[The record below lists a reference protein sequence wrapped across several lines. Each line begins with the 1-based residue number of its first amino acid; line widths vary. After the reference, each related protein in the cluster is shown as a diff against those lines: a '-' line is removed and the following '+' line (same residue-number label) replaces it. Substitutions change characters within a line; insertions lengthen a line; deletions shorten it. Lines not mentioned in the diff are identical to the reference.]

1 MTMPIYG
8 KILYNKNNDP
18 YGFWRPNPLSFV
30 NLPPVTSLIS
40 NNQEPYSALKS
51 RFTDMYPM
59 NEQSLP
65 IQVGT
70 VFRCNPDNLLHRG
83 FMPCMI
89 MQKDGLK
96 RLTIMLQLILGTS
109 IRAKQIV
116 KHIMYNYSS
125 WGSFNLKN
133 QVYQLHVPK
142 VGIDPAPYIAPMN
155 AMKYTSSPPWSMYDE
170 VANPFSDSSSTGT
183 TLVISTSK
191 FMADISV
198 HDKINNAL
206 TCPLIAED
214 ILTNIEFKEPRVF
227 YREMLYDSM
236 YPRLLYMHVMK
247 ETGLPIN
254 YKNLRL
260 KIMPKT
266 IPRRNIERTVCRG
279 IYSGF
284 GMHNFSKCWTMDEKL
299 SNTVN
304 SMNLAIGYH
313 YYNLNDYHYKK
324 LLGSNTLNWLNLASS
339 ILDMC
344 TIITTGK
351 VSTELLA
358 LLCKTLMNIA
368 NKYDVSAFMDAWEFL
383 CEKHFKEEDQE
394 ALVETLYTALKVSR
408 DTKDEKHWFK
418 TYDTMK
424 TTIRR
429 DELSRSVLTWLSTR
443 YLRFNSIYK
452 RISSP
457 QWDDNTQSE
466 DKTSGDLANKIIIKT
481 FIPGLS
487 AMMPV
492 AYSISYTRGNSKN
505 LYLGPFNHAK
515 LREAMSTLCGN
526 EVKGALNP
534 LFTELNGQ
542 GSSIDLNR
550 LLGNDATPPDGW
562 CPDNRHRFTD
572 ICTWLSTYYI
582 EKNWGKTAN
591 KTRMELIRE
600 FRNLDD
606 PYPDMDT
613 KEISNY

>member
-8 KILYNKNNDP
+8 KILYNKNNDS
-18 YGFWRPNPLSFV
+18 YGFWQPNPRSPV
-30 NLPPVTSLIS
+30 NLPPATSLIS
-40 NNQEPYSALKS
+40 HNHEPYSALKS
-51 RFTDMYPM
+51 RFTGMYPM

-65 IQVGT
+65 IKVGT
-70 VFRCNPDNLLHRG
+70 VFRCHPDNLLHRG
-83 FMPCMI
+83 FIPCMI

-133 QVYQLHVPK
+133 QVYDLHVQN
-142 VGIDPAPYIAPMN
+142 VGIDPAPYISPMS
-155 AMKYTSSPPWSMYDE
+155 AMKYTSSPQWSMYDD
-170 VANPFSDSSSTGT
+170 VASPFANSSSTGT
-183 TLVISTSK
+183 ALVISTSK

-198 HDKINNAL
+198 HNKINNAL

-227 YREMLYDSM
+227 DREMLYDSV

-254 YKNLRL
+254 YKNLCL
-260 KIMPKT
+260 KVMPRAL
-266 IPRRNIERTVCRG
+266 PRRNIERTVCRS
-279 IYSGF
+279 IYQGF
-284 GMHNFSKCWTMDEKL
+284 GMHKFSNCWTIDDDL
-299 SNTVN
+299 RNTVN
-304 SMNLAIGYH
+304 SMCLDIKYQ
-313 YYNLNDYHYKK
+313 YYSLSDYHYKK

-457 QWDDNTQSE
+457 QRDDNTQSE
-466 DKTSGDLANKIIIKT
+466 DKTSDDLANKIIIKT

-487 AMMPV
+487 SMMPV
-492 AYSISYTRGNSKN
+492 AYSISYTRYNSKN
-505 LYLGPFNHAK
+505 LHLGPFNHGK

-526 EVKGALNP
+526 EVRGALNS
-534 LFTELNGQ
+534 LFTELNVQ
-542 GSSIDLNR
+542 GSSIELNR
-550 LLGNDATPPDGW
+550 LLTTDTTPPDGW
-562 CPDNRHRFTD
+562 CPDNRHHFTD
-572 ICTWLSTYYI
+572 ICTWLSTYYV
-582 EKNWGKTAN
+582 EKNWEKTAN

-606 PYPDMDT
+606 LYPDMDT
-613 KEISNY
+613 KEISSY

>member
-1 MTMPIYG
+1 MPIYG
-8 KILYNKNNDP
+8 KILYNKNNDS
-18 YGFWRPNPLSFV
+18 YGFWQPNPLSPV
-30 NLPPVTSLIS
+30 NLPPATSLIS
-40 NNQEPYSALKS
+40 HNHEPYSALKS
-51 RFTDMYPM
+51 RFTGMYPM

-65 IQVGT
+65 IKVGT
-70 VFRCNPDNLLHRG
+70 VFRCHPDNLLHRG
-83 FMPCMI
+83 FIPCMI

-133 QVYQLHVPK
+133 QVYDLHVQN
-142 VGIDPAPYIAPMN
+142 VGIDPAPYISPMS
-155 AMKYTSSPPWSMYDE
+155 AMKYTSSPQWSMYDD
-170 VANPFSDSSSTGT
+170 VASPFANSSSTGT
-183 TLVISTSK
+183 ALVISTSK

-198 HDKINNAL
+198 HNKINNAL

-227 YREMLYDSM
+227 DREMLYDSV

-254 YKNLRL
+254 YKNLCL
-260 KIMPKT
+260 KVMPRAL
-266 IPRRNIERTVCRG
+266 PRRNIERTVCRS
-279 IYSGF
+279 IYQGF
-284 GMHNFSKCWTMDEKL
+284 GMHKFSNCWTIDDDL
-299 SNTVN
+299 RNTVN
-304 SMNLAIGYH
+304 SMCLDIKYQ
-313 YYNLNDYHYKK
+313 YYSLSDYHYKK

-351 VSTELLA
+351 VSVELLA

-368 NKYDVSAFMDAWEFL
+368 DKYDVSAFMDAWEFL

-457 QWDDNTQSE
+457 QRDDYTQSE
-466 DKTSGDLANKIIIKT
+466 DKTSDDLANKIIIKT

-487 AMMPV
+487 SMMPV
-492 AYSISYTRGNSKN
+492 AYSISYTRYNSKN
-505 LYLGPFNHAK
+505 LHLGPFNHGK

-526 EVKGALNP
+526 EVRGALNS
-534 LFTELNGQ
+534 LFTELNVQ
-542 GSSIDLNR
+542 GSSIELNR
-550 LLGNDATPPDGW
+550 LLTTDTTPPDGW
-562 CPDNRHRFTD
+562 CPDNRHHFTD
-572 ICTWLSTYYI
+572 ICTWLSTYYV
-582 EKNWGKTAN
+582 EKNWEKTAN

-606 PYPDMDT
+606 LYPDMDT
-613 KEISNY
+613 KEISSY

>member
-8 KILYNKNNDP
+8 KILYNKNNDS
-18 YGFWRPNPLSFV
+18 YGFWQPNPLSPV
-30 NLPPVTSLIS
+30 NLPPATSLIS
-40 NNQEPYSALKS
+40 HNHEPYSALKS
-51 RFTDMYPM
+51 RFTGMYPM

-65 IQVGT
+65 IKVGT
-70 VFRCNPDNLLHRG
+70 VFRCHPDNLLHRG
-83 FMPCMI
+83 FIPCMI

-133 QVYQLHVPK
+133 QVYDLHVQN
-142 VGIDPAPYIAPMN
+142 VGIDPAPYIRPMS
-155 AMKYTSSPPWSMYDE
+155 AMKYTSSPQWSMYDD
-170 VANPFSDSSSTGT
+170 VASPFANSSSTGT
-183 TLVISTSK
+183 ALVISTSK

-198 HDKINNAL
+198 HNKINNAL

-227 YREMLYDSM
+227 DREMLYDSV

-254 YKNLRL
+254 YKNLCL
-260 KIMPKT
+260 KVMPRAL
-266 IPRRNIERTVCRG
+266 PRRNIERTVCRS
-279 IYSGF
+279 IYQGF
-284 GMHNFSKCWTMDEKL
+284 GMHKFSNCWTIDDDL
-299 SNTVN
+299 RNTVN
-304 SMNLAIGYH
+304 SMCLDIKYQ
-313 YYNLNDYHYKK
+313 YYSLSDYHYKK

-351 VSTELLA
+351 VSVELLA

-368 NKYDVSAFMDAWEFL
+368 DKYDVSAFMDAWEFL

-394 ALVETLYTALKVSR
+394 AMVETLYTALNVSR

-457 QWDDNTQSE
+457 QRDDNTQSE
-466 DKTSGDLANKIIIKT
+466 DKTSDDLANKIIIKT

-487 AMMPV
+487 SMMPV
-492 AYSISYTRGNSKN
+492 AYSISYTRYNSKN
-505 LYLGPFNHAK
+505 LHLGPFNHGK
-515 LREAMSTLCGN
+515 LRKAMSTLCGN
-526 EVKGALNP
+526 EVRGALNS
-534 LFTELNGQ
+534 LFTELNVQ
-542 GSSIDLNR
+542 GSSIELNR
-550 LLGNDATPPDGW
+550 LLTTDTTPPDGW
-562 CPDNRHRFTD
+562 CPDNRHHFTD
-572 ICTWLSTYYI
+572 ICTWLSTYYV
-582 EKNWGKTAN
+582 EKNWEKTAN

-606 PYPDMDT
+606 LYPDMDT
-613 KEISNY
+613 KEISSY

>member
-8 KILYNKNNDP
+8 KILYNKNNDS
-18 YGFWRPNPLSFV
+18 YGFWQPNPLSPV
-30 NLPPVTSLIS
+30 NLPPATSLIS
-40 NNQEPYSALKS
+40 HNHEQPYSALKS
-51 RFTDMYPM
+51 RFTGMYPM

-65 IQVGT
+65 IKVGT
-70 VFRCNPDNLLHRG
+70 VFRCHPDNLLHRG
-83 FMPCMI
+83 FIPCMI

-133 QVYQLHVPK
+133 QVYDLHVQN
-142 VGIDPAPYIAPMN
+142 VGIDPAPYISPMS
-155 AMKYTSSPPWSMYDE
+155 AMKYTSSPQWSMYDD
-170 VANPFSDSSSTGT
+170 VASPFANSSSTGT
-183 TLVISTSK
+183 ALVISTSK

-198 HDKINNAL
+198 HNKINNAL

-227 YREMLYDSM
+227 YREMLYDPM

-284 GMHNFSKCWTMDEKL
+284 SMHKFKCWTIDENL
-299 SNTVN
+299 RNTVN
-304 SMNLAIGYH
+304 SMNLAINYQ
-313 YYNLNDYHYKK
+313 YYGLNDYHYKK

-368 NKYDVSAFMDAWEFL
+368 DKYDVSAFMDAWEFL

-394 ALVETLYTALKVSR
+394 AMVETLYTALKVSR

-466 DKTSGDLANKIIIKT
+466 DKTSDDLANKIIIKT

-492 AYSISYTRGNSKN
+492 AYSI
-505 LYLGPFNHAK
+505 
-515 LREAMSTLCGN
+515 
-526 EVKGALNP
+526 
-534 LFTELNGQ
+534 
-542 GSSIDLNR
+542 
-550 LLGNDATPPDGW
+550 
-562 CPDNRHRFTD
+562 
-572 ICTWLSTYYI
+572 
-582 EKNWGKTAN
+582 
-591 KTRMELIRE
+591 
-600 FRNLDD
+600 
-606 PYPDMDT
+606 
-613 KEISNY
+613 

>member
-8 KILYNKNNDP
+8 RILYNKNYDP
-18 YGFWRPNPLSFV
+18 YGFWQPNPLSPV

-40 NNQEPYSALKS
+40 NNQEPYSTLKS

-83 FMPCMI
+83 FIPCMI

-142 VGIDPAPYIAPMN
+142 VGINPATYMGPMN
-155 AMKYTSSPPWSMYDE
+155 AMKYTSSPQWSMYDD
-170 VANPFSDSSSTGT
+170 VASSFLDSNSTGGT
-183 TLVISTSK
+183 ALVISTSK

-198 HDKINNAL
+198 HNKINNAL

-284 GMHNFSKCWTMDEKL
+284 SMHKFKCWTIDENL
-299 SNTVN
+299 RNTVN
-304 SMNLAIGYH
+304 SINWPNNYQ
-313 YYNLNDYHYKK
+313 YYGLNDYHYKK

-368 NKYDVSAFMDAWEFL
+368 DKYDVSAFMDAWEFL

-394 ALVETLYTALKVSR
+394 ALVETLYTALQVSR
-408 DTKDEKHWFK
+408 DTKDEKHWLK

-429 DELSRSVLTWLSTR
+429 TDRDNSS
-443 YLRFNSIYK
+443 LRIVF
-452 RISSP
+452 
-457 QWDDNTQSE
+457 
-466 DKTSGDLANKIIIKT
+466 
-481 FIPGLS
+481 FIVS
-487 AMMPV
+487 
-492 AYSISYTRGNSKN
+492 
-505 LYLGPFNHAK
+505 
-515 LREAMSTLCGN
+515 
-526 EVKGALNP
+526 
-534 LFTELNGQ
+534 
-542 GSSIDLNR
+542 
-550 LLGNDATPPDGW
+550 
-562 CPDNRHRFTD
+562 
-572 ICTWLSTYYI
+572 
-582 EKNWGKTAN
+582 
-591 KTRMELIRE
+591 
-600 FRNLDD
+600 
-606 PYPDMDT
+606 
-613 KEISNY
+613 

>member
-8 KILYNKNNDP
+8 KILYNKNNDS
-18 YGFWRPNPLSFV
+18 YGFWQPNPLSPV
-30 NLPPVTSLIS
+30 NLPPATSLIS
-40 NNQEPYSALKS
+40 HNHEPYSALKS
-51 RFTDMYPM
+51 RFTGMYPM

-65 IQVGT
+65 IKVGT
-70 VFRCNPDNLLHRG
+70 VFRCHPDNLLHRG
-83 FMPCMI
+83 FIPCMI

-133 QVYQLHVPK
+133 QVYDLHVQN
-142 VGIDPAPYIAPMN
+142 VGIDPAPYISPMS
-155 AMKYTSSPPWSMYDE
+155 AMKYTSSPQWSMYDD
-170 VANPFSDSSSTGT
+170 VASPFANSSSTGT
-183 TLVISTSK
+183 ALVISTSK

-198 HDKINNAL
+198 HNKINNAL

-227 YREMLYDSM
+227 AREMLYDSV

-254 YKNLRL
+254 YKNLCL
-260 KIMPKT
+260 KVMPRAL
-266 IPRRNIERTVCRG
+266 PRRNIERTVCRS
-279 IYSGF
+279 IYQGF
-284 GMHNFSKCWTMDEKL
+284 GMHKFSNCWTIDDDL
-299 SNTVN
+299 RNTVTP
-304 SMNLAIGYH
+304 MCLDIKYQ
-313 YYNLNDYHYKK
+313 YYSLSDYHYKK

-351 VSTELLA
+351 VSVELLA

-368 NKYDVSAFMDAWEFL
+368 DKYDVSAFMDAWEFL

-394 ALVETLYTALKVSR
+394 AMVETLYTALKVSR

-457 QWDDNTQSE
+457 QWDANTQSE
-466 DKTSGDLANKIIIKT
+466 DKTSDDLANKIIIKT

-487 AMMPV
+487 HMMPV
-492 AYSISYTRGNSKN
+492 SYSISYTRGNSRN
-505 LYLGPFNHAK
+505 LHLGPFNHGK

-526 EVKGALNP
+526 EVKGALNS

>member
-8 KILYNKNNDP
+8 KILYNKNNDS
-18 YGFWRPNPLSFV
+18 YGFWQPNPLSPV
-30 NLPPVTSLIS
+30 NLPPATSLIS
-40 NNQEPYSALKS
+40 HNHEPYSALKS
-51 RFTDMYPM
+51 RFTGMYPM

-65 IQVGT
+65 IKVGT
-70 VFRCNPDNLLHRG
+70 VFRCHPDSLLHRG
-83 FMPCMI
+83 FIPCMI

-133 QVYQLHVPK
+133 QVYDLHVQN
-142 VGIDPAPYIAPMN
+142 VGIDPAPYISPMS
-155 AMKYTSSPPWSMYDE
+155 AMKYTSSPQWSMYDD
-170 VANPFSDSSSTGT
+170 VASPFANSSSTGT
-183 TLVISTSK
+183 ALVISTSK

-198 HDKINNAL
+198 HNKINNAL

-227 YREMLYDSM
+227 DREMLYDSV

-254 YKNLRL
+254 YKNLCL
-260 KIMPKT
+260 KVMPRAL
-266 IPRRNIERTVCRG
+266 PRRNIERTVCRS
-279 IYSGF
+279 IYQGF
-284 GMHNFSKCWTMDEKL
+284 GMHKFSNCWTIDDDL
-299 SNTVN
+299 RNTVN
-304 SMNLAIGYH
+304 SMCLDIKYQ
-313 YYNLNDYHYKK
+313 YYSLSDYHYKK

-351 VSTELLA
+351 VSVELLA

-368 NKYDVSAFMDAWEFL
+368 DKYDVSAFMDAWEFL

-394 ALVETLYTALKVSR
+394 AMVETLYTALNVSR

-466 DKTSGDLANKIIIKT
+466 DKTSDDLANKIIIKT

-487 AMMPV
+487 SMMPV
-492 AYSISYTRGNSKN
+492 AYSISYTRYNSKN
-505 LYLGPFNHAK
+505 LHLGPFNHGK

-526 EVKGALNP
+526 EVRGALNS
-534 LFTELNGQ
+534 LFTELNVQ
-542 GSSIDLNR
+542 GSSIELNR
-550 LLGNDATPPDGW
+550 LLTTDATPPDGW
-562 CPDNRHRFTD
+562 CPDNRHHFTD
-572 ICTWLSTYYI
+572 ICTWLSTYYV
-582 EKNWGKTAN
+582 EKNWEKTAN

-606 PYPDMDT
+606 LYPDMDT
-613 KEISNY
+613 KEISSY

>member
-8 KILYNKNNDP
+8 KILYNKNNDS
-18 YGFWRPNPLSFV
+18 YGFWQPNPLSPV
-30 NLPPVTSLIS
+30 NLPPATSLIS
-40 NNQEPYSALKS
+40 HNHEPYSALKS
-51 RFTDMYPM
+51 RFTGMYPM

-65 IQVGT
+65 IKVGT
-70 VFRCNPDNLLHRG
+70 VFRCHPDNLLHRG
-83 FMPCMI
+83 FIPCMI

-133 QVYQLHVPK
+133 QVYDLHVQN
-142 VGIDPAPYIAPMN
+142 VGIDPAPYISPMS
-155 AMKYTSSPPWSMYDE
+155 AMKYTSSPQWSMYDD
-170 VANPFSDSSSTGT
+170 VASPFANSSSTGT
-183 TLVISTSK
+183 ALVISTSK

-198 HDKINNAL
+198 HNKINNAL

-227 YREMLYDSM
+227 DREMLYDSV

-254 YKNLRL
+254 YKNLCL
-260 KIMPKT
+260 KVMPRAL
-266 IPRRNIERTVCRG
+266 PRRNIERTVCRS
-279 IYSGF
+279 IYQGF
-284 GMHNFSKCWTMDEKL
+284 GMHKFSNCWTIDDDL
-299 SNTVN
+299 RNTVN
-304 SMNLAIGYH
+304 SMCLDIKYQ
-313 YYNLNDYHYKK
+313 YYSLSDYHYKK

-351 VSTELLA
+351 VSVELLA

-457 QWDDNTQSE
+457 QRDDNTQSE
-466 DKTSGDLANKIIIKT
+466 DKTSDDLANKIIIKT

-487 AMMPV
+487 SMMPV
-492 AYSISYTRGNSKN
+492 AYSISYTRYNSKN
-505 LYLGPFNHAK
+505 LHLGPFNHGK

-526 EVKGALNP
+526 EVKGALNS
-534 LFTELNGQ
+534 LFTELNVQ
-542 GSSIDLNR
+542 GSSIELNR
-550 LLGNDATPPDGW
+550 LLTTDTTPPDGW
-562 CPDNRHRFTD
+562 CPDNRHHFTD
-572 ICTWLSTYYI
+572 ICTWLSTYYV
-582 EKNWGKTAN
+582 EKNWEKTAN

-606 PYPDMDT
+606 LYPDMDT
-613 KEISNY
+613 KEISSY

>member
-8 KILYNKNNDP
+8 KILYNKNNDS
-18 YGFWRPNPLSFV
+18 YGFWQPNPLSPV
-30 NLPPVTSLIS
+30 NLPPATSLIS
-40 NNQEPYSALKS
+40 HNHEPYSALKS
-51 RFTDMYPM
+51 RFTGMYPM

-65 IQVGT
+65 IKVGT
-70 VFRCNPDNLLHRG
+70 VFRCHPDNLLHRG
-83 FMPCMI
+83 FIPCMI

-133 QVYQLHVPK
+133 QVYDLHVQN
-142 VGIDPAPYIAPMN
+142 VGIDPAPYIRPMS
-155 AMKYTSSPPWSMYDE
+155 AMKYTSSPQWSMYDD
-170 VANPFSDSSSTGT
+170 VASPFANSSSTGT
-183 TLVISTSK
+183 ALVISTSK

-198 HDKINNAL
+198 HNKINNAL

-227 YREMLYDSM
+227 DREMLYDSV

-254 YKNLRL
+254 YKNLCL
-260 KIMPKT
+260 KVMPRAL
-266 IPRRNIERTVCRG
+266 PRRNIERTVCRS
-279 IYSGF
+279 IYQGF
-284 GMHNFSKCWTMDEKL
+284 GMHKFSNCWTIDDDL
-299 SNTVN
+299 RNTVN
-304 SMNLAIGYH
+304 SMCLDIKYQ
-313 YYNLNDYHYKK
+313 YYSLSDYHYKK

-351 VSTELLA
+351 VSVELLA

-368 NKYDVSAFMDAWEFL
+368 DKYDVSAFMDAWEFL

-394 ALVETLYTALKVSR
+394 AMVETLYTALNVSR

-457 QWDDNTQSE
+457 QRDDNTQSE
-466 DKTSGDLANKIIIKT
+466 DKTSDDLANKIIIKT

-487 AMMPV
+487 SMMPV
-492 AYSISYTRGNSKN
+492 AYSISYTRYNSKN
-505 LYLGPFNHAK
+505 LHLGPFNHGK
-515 LREAMSTLCGN
+515 LRKAMSTLCGN
-526 EVKGALNP
+526 EVRGALNS
-534 LFTELNGQ
+534 LFTELNVQ
-542 GSSIDLNR
+542 GSSIKLNR
-550 LLGNDATPPDGW
+550 LLTTDTTPPDGW
-562 CPDNRHRFTD
+562 CPDNRHHFTD
-572 ICTWLSTYYI
+572 ICTWLSTYYV
-582 EKNWGKTAN
+582 EKNWEKTAN

-606 PYPDMDT
+606 LYPDMDT
-613 KEISNY
+613 KEISSY

>member
-8 KILYNKNNDP
+8 KILYNKNNDS
-18 YGFWRPNPLSFV
+18 YGFWQPNPLSPV
-30 NLPPVTSLIS
+30 NLPPATSLIS
-40 NNQEPYSALKS
+40 HNHEPYSALKS
-51 RFTDMYPM
+51 RFTGMYPM

-65 IQVGT
+65 IKVGT
-70 VFRCNPDNLLHRG
+70 VFRCHPDNLLHRG
-83 FMPCMI
+83 FIPCMI

-133 QVYQLHVPK
+133 QVYDLHVQN
-142 VGIDPAPYIAPMN
+142 VGIDPTPYISPMS
-155 AMKYTSSPPWSMYDE
+155 AMKYTSSPQWSMYDD
-170 VANPFSDSSSTGT
+170 VASPFANSSSTST
-183 TLVISTSK
+183 ALVISTSK

-198 HDKINNAL
+198 HNKINNAL

-227 YREMLYDSM
+227 DREMLYDSV

-254 YKNLRL
+254 YKNLCL
-260 KIMPKT
+260 KVMPRAL
-266 IPRRNIERTVCRG
+266 PRRNIERTVCRR
-279 IYSGF
+279 IYQGF
-284 GMHNFSKCWTMDEKL
+284 GMHKFSNCWTIDDDL
-299 SNTVN
+299 RNTVN
-304 SMNLAIGYH
+304 SMCLDIKYQ
-313 YYNLNDYHYKK
+313 YYSLSDYHYTK

-351 VSTELLA
+351 VSVELLA

-368 NKYDVSAFMDAWEFL
+368 DKYDVSAFMDAWEFL

-394 ALVETLYTALKVSR
+394 AMVETLYTALNVSR

-457 QWDDNTQSE
+457 QRDDNTQSE
-466 DKTSGDLANKIIIKT
+466 DKTSDDLANKIIIKT

-487 AMMPV
+487 SMMPV
-492 AYSISYTRGNSKN
+492 AYSISYTRYNSKN
-505 LYLGPFNHAK
+505 LHLGPFNHGK

-526 EVKGALNP
+526 EVRGALNS
-534 LFTELNGQ
+534 LFTELNVQ
-542 GSSIDLNR
+542 GSLIELNS
-550 LLGNDATPPDGW
+550 LLTTDTTPPDGW
-562 CPDNRHRFTD
+562 CPDNRHHFTD
-572 ICTWLSTYYI
+572 ICTWLSTYYV
-582 EKNWGKTAN
+582 EKNWEKTAN

-606 PYPDMDT
+606 LYPDMDT
-613 KEISNY
+613 KEISSY

>member
-1 MTMPIYG
+1 MPIYG
-8 KILYNKNNDP
+8 KILYNKNNDS
-18 YGFWRPNPLSFV
+18 YGFWQPNPLSPV
-30 NLPPVTSLIS
+30 NLPPATSLIS
-40 NNQEPYSALKS
+40 HNHEPYSALKS
-51 RFTDMYPM
+51 RFTGMYPM

-65 IQVGT
+65 IKVGT
-70 VFRCNPDNLLHRG
+70 VFRCHPDNLLHRG
-83 FMPCMI
+83 FIPCMI

-133 QVYQLHVPK
+133 QVYDLHVQN
-142 VGIDPAPYIAPMN
+142 VGIDPAPYIRPMS
-155 AMKYTSSPPWSMYDE
+155 AMKYTSSPQWSMYDD
-170 VANPFSDSSSTGT
+170 VASPFANSSSTGT
-183 TLVISTSK
+183 ALVISTSK

-198 HDKINNAL
+198 HNKINNAL

-227 YREMLYDSM
+227 DREMLYDSV

-254 YKNLRL
+254 YKNLCL
-260 KIMPKT
+260 KVMPRAL
-266 IPRRNIERTVCRG
+266 PRRNIERTVCRS
-279 IYSGF
+279 IYQGF
-284 GMHNFSKCWTMDEKL
+284 GMHKFSNCWTIDDDL
-299 SNTVN
+299 RNTVN
-304 SMNLAIGYH
+304 SMCLDIKYQ
-313 YYNLNDYHYKK
+313 YYSLSDYHYKK

-351 VSTELLA
+351 VSVELLA

-368 NKYDVSAFMDAWEFL
+368 DKYDVSAFMDAWEFL

-394 ALVETLYTALKVSR
+394 AMVETLYTALNVSR

-457 QWDDNTQSE
+457 QRDDNTQSE
-466 DKTSGDLANKIIIKT
+466 DKTSDDLANKIIIKT

-487 AMMPV
+487 SMMPV
-492 AYSISYTRGNSKN
+492 AYSISYTRYNSKN
-505 LYLGPFNHAK
+505 LHLGPFNHGK
-515 LREAMSTLCGN
+515 LRKAMSTLCGN
-526 EVKGALNP
+526 EVRGALNS
-534 LFTELNGQ
+534 LFTELNVQ
-542 GSSIDLNR
+542 GSSIKLNR
-550 LLGNDATPPDGW
+550 LLTTDTTPPDGW
-562 CPDNRHRFTD
+562 CPDNRHHFTD
-572 ICTWLSTYYI
+572 ICTWLSTYYV
-582 EKNWGKTAN
+582 EKNWEKTAN

-606 PYPDMDT
+606 LYPDMDT
-613 KEISNY
+613 KEISSY